1 MKYKGLK
8 EGHKQVL
15 VAADVVG
22 GWDVDI
28 DSNQTIVLKLKTIV
42 LGTFVVSWDFLS

>member
-15 VAADVVG
+15 VAADVG
-22 GWDVDI
+22 GWDIDI
-28 DSNQTIVLKLKTIV
+28 DSN
-42 LGTFVVSWDFLS
+42 